1 MQMGYRLIGPN
12 GVRER
17 RFDMIGLQKM
27 DSRPKAAWVK
37 KREMFTQL
45 VSELCARV
53 AVYGWN
59 IRLDVLS
66 VFITPWMKPSNIHG
80 AISCACRAMTPSSS
94 ARYGCAA
101 SG

>member
-1 MQMGYRLIGPN
+1 
-12 GVRER
+12 
-17 RFDMIGLQKM
+17 M

-59 IRLDVLS
+59 TRRPLRLPIVEPTTKTREAGGATGRVAIWQAGVTTGLTEVS
-66 VFITPWMKPSNIHG
+66 FVCVIH
-80 AISCACRAMTPSSS
+80 AAATPS
-94 ARYGCAA
+94 
-101 SG
+101 